1 MMSVSENAP
10 RNYRNNWDGEPMK
23 KFTYYNCPNRHIGCH
38 AECEN
43 YKEARTMLDELNKT
57 RREENAK
64 RDLALEYTINDMRRK
79 KKERTKK
86 G

>member
-1 MMSVSENAP
+1 
-10 RNYRNNWDGEPMK
+10 MK
-23 KFTYYNCPNRHIGCH
+23 KFTCYNCPNRHIGCH
-38 AECEN
+38 TDCEDYKKAKAE
-43 YKEARTMLDELNKT
+43 LDAKNKAH
-57 RREENAK
+57 REENAK